1 MTSAIQPTQPEKTA
15 AFKAAFLNPEIIAD
29 LASEAL
35 TCEVMLTPK
44 PGLVDQ
50 RNNGSHRDMSLATFE
65 ASILALGNSFEAFV
79 HCGLQHA
86 GRPASDMLPLLR
98 PIGIAAEQA
107 MFAATGGVNT
117 HKGGIFSL
125 GLLCTAAGR
134 LLTGQRSLSAGLLC
148 REVAHMCKG
157 LVEAELGGSKTPTT
171 AGEKLYQRY
180 GMSGAR
186 GEAASGF
193 ATVMRRVLPGYQAL
207 LEQGQD
213 DETAL
218 LQALLCLMADN
229 VDTNVVSRG
238 GLEGLGLVQRS
249 AHALLRDGGVLHPDG
264 RERLMELDDLLIEHN
279 LSPGGSADLLAVT
292 RFLASF

>member
-1 MTSAIQPTQPEKTA
+1 
-15 AFKAAFLNPEIIAD
+15 
-29 LASEAL
+29 
-35 TCEVMLTPK
+35 
-44 PGLVDQ
+44 
-50 RNNGSHRDMSLATFE
+50 
-65 ASILALGNSFEAFV
+65 
-79 HCGLQHA
+79 
-86 GRPASDMLPLLR
+86 
-98 PIGIAAEQA
+98 

-125 GLLCTAAGR
+125 GLLCVAAGR
-134 LLTGQRSLSAGLLC
+134 LQGQGRTPSAGLLC
-148 REVAHMCKG
+148 REVAHMCTG
-157 LVEAELGGSKTPTT
+157 LVEAELGGVREART

-218 LQALLCLMADN
+218 LQVLLCLMADN

-249 AHALLRDGGVLHPDG
+249 AHALLRDGGVLHPEG
-264 RERLMELDDLLIEHN
+264 RSRLMELDDLLISHN